1 MWLKSENIKLTAF
14 TKGSKASSARY
25 AKVVPESIMVP
36 RLLDVANT
44 AESMGN
50 ICPLTAMLCRFK
62 L

>member
-1 MWLKSENIKLTAF
+1 MAKLTAF

-50 ICPLTAMLCRFK
+50 VCPFTAMLCRFK